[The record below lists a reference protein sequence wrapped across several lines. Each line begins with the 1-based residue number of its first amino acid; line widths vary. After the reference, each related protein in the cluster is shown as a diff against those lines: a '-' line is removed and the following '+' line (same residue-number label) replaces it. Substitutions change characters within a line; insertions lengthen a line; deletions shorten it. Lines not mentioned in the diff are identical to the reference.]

1 VELSSAPRGPGSQA
15 TGGADAF
22 ALHINDFRMIA
33 RMGIQLALSISAE
46 IAPLL
51 LHATPSSNIEE
62 ASGGVG
68 ERRH

>member
-1 VELSSAPRGPGSQA
+1 ML
-15 TGGADAF
+15 
-22 ALHINDFRMIA
+22 A

-46 IAPLL
+46 IAPLHS
-51 LHATPSSNIEE
+51 HATPSSNIEE